1 MSRIKN
7 VLIGWL
13 SKVSILEG
21 FLELRVRHRA
31 VAQARSSNPGCRI
44 SIDNYIVLGSQQNL
58 LQLGKNTSVG
68 PYNVIFVSGMDNQG
82 RPARLV
88 MGDHS
93 TIGEQNNIRAGGG
106 SIIIGAYCRISQ
118 QVSIVASDH
127 SIARDKRIAEQPWTS
142 KGDIIIG
149 DDVWIGCS
157 SQILAGVHIGKG
169 AVIAAGSLVNKDVPE
184 YAIVA
189 GVPARIIRYR
199 E

>member
-1 MSRIKN
+1 MNRLKHILLK
-7 VLIGWL
+7 WL
-13 SKVSILEG
+13 ERFPALEG
-21 FLELRVRHRA
+21 FVELRARHRGI
-31 VAQARSSNPGCRI
+31 AQIRAMNPKSRI
-44 SIDNYIVLGSQQNL
+44 NLDNYIVLGSEDNEIR
-58 LQLGKNTSVG
+58 LGERTSVG
-68 PYNVIFVSGMDNQG
+68 PYNVIFVSGKDAHG

-88 MGDHS
+88 MGAYS

-106 SIIIGAYCRISQ
+106 SIIIGSHCRVSQ

-127 SIARDKRIAEQPWTS
+127 GIRRDELIATQEWVS

-149 DDVWIGCS
+149 DDVWIGCG
-157 SQILAGVHIGKG
+157 SQVLAGVTIGNG

-189 GVPARIIRYR
+189 GVPAKILKYR